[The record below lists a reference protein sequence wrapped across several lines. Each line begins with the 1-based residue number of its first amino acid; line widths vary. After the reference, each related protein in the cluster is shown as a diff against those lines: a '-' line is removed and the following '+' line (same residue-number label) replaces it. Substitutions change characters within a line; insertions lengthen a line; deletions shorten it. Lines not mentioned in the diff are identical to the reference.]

1 VPADFI
7 TDVTQT
13 FVDTPARVAI
23 SPPRQL
29 SDVERAELDWS
40 RANPWGGAGQPSD
53 NPLVLW
59 NFDVAKANLKAEH
72 IAALRGLV
80 AAVEGLP
87 GLGVASYNGTF
98 VVTGY
103 ASRTGTETV
112 NTSFG
117 QFRAAAVQTWLTAR
131 GFRTVIGQSGGID
144 DTGAQDG
151 EALARARRV
160 EISRLDAATPPS
172 TPPDWMIP
180 PATDGSLIC
189 AGIGT
194 VNIDLDFAELG
205 IWQFPPP
212 PQIVGKVVFVG
223 KVRLVF
229 DNPEMCQQVALTLNV
244 LNPGGTKIDK
254 QISDAVRAR
263 LSLSATPGS
272 APVAASLLFGGR
284 DLQWELG
291 VQAKP
296 DLLFLKAPAIPMA
309 SDLSLDFGVAK
320 ARLRLLGQFQAS
332 IGPGPALVEPVKAWV
347 AGLGLTVGEAA
358 ALVTALVIPPLVMYL
373 MIDEIGTADAAGLR
387 RASLLASRLGFAA
400 EVAISVGTA
409 GSDAL
414 ADTMLQSYG
423 EPRLKQMKIVVGVA
437 RRTAVT
443 QMSALAADAK
453 SKLLSHLTDTY
464 GVNANGAKDLDY
476 FHVAVRMFS
485 ALGGTSPTGDMPSLS
500 LL

>member
-1 VPADFI
+1 MPADFI

-309 SDLSLDFGVAK
+309 SDLSLDFG
-320 ARLRLLGQFQAS
+320 
-332 IGPGPALVEPVKAWV
+332 LVM
-347 AGLGLTVGEAA
+347 
-358 ALVTALVIPPLVMYL
+358 PPLVMYL